1 MHAIHA
7 PTPSKQATQQPAGLL
22 QAARRGLIRAAAC
35 VATLLGATA
44 SLAQAPQ
51 ALPTTPLSAGVHNIV
66 AQVAQNDEQRQ
77 TGLMHRK
84 TMPAHEGMLFVFDA
98 ASVQC
103 FWMKNTLLPL
113 DIAFVAD
120 DGTIVNIDSMAPQ
133 TLASHCSK
141 QPVRYVLEMNEGWF
155 KKRNINAGFKL
166 VGAPFKSVVSK

>member
-1 MHAIHA
+1 MRVIDA
-7 PTPSKQATQQPAGLL
+7 PNPTRQPTGLL
-22 QAARRGLIRAAAC
+22 LGWRRGLTLAVAC
-35 VATLLGATA
+35 ASFLGASP
-44 SLAQAPQ
+44 SLAQTPQ
-51 ALPTTPLSAGVHNIV
+51 ALPTTTLRAGVHNIV

-84 TMPAHEGMLFVFDA
+84 TMPTHEGMLFIFDA

-103 FWMKNTLLPL
+103 FWMKNTPLPL

-120 DGTIVNIDSMAPQ
+120 DGTIVNIDSMAPE

-155 KKRNINAGFKL
+155 KKRNINAGYKL
-166 VGAPFKSVVSK
+166 TGTPFKSSVSK